1 MISYAPYHYVSHSC
15 FKIME
20 YEMKLCEKEERQ
32 KGDIALET
40 TASSGRCQPDRR
52 SNPILQQCV
61 LNGQGRHPEG
71 N

>member
-1 MISYAPYHYVSHSC
+1 
-15 FKIME
+15 ME